1 MCSKN
6 DIWLHFFQTRWKL
19 ISTISVRWKNLNL
32 LFFIN
37 EMFLSNTCIW
47 ISWRCYL
54 DLIIFK
60 AVIFERSRVSREF
73 SIRYAW
79 LKIMSAFNRVI
90 FISICVSMSVSMSER
105 KNGFHDKNICK
116 NNADKFQRQYKF
128 LNIFSC
134 FYDNVSFSHLLYIYL
149 NTRELIAIKMSPVRI
164 LRFHKR
170 IFLFNYVS

>member
-90 FISICVSMSVSMSER
+90 FYLDLRFNVCINVWE
-105 KNGFHDKNICK
+105 KKGFHDKKICK

-170 IFLFNYVS
+170 IFLFNHVS

>member
-1 MCSKN
+1 MTRKLEKLSS
-6 DIWLHFFQTRWKL
+6 DIISIMLTQNVQQKWYLIRFFQTRWKL
-19 ISTISVRWKNLNL
+19 INTISVRWKNLNL

-90 FISICVSMSVSMSER
+90 F
-105 KNGFHDKNICK
+105 
-116 NNADKFQRQYKF
+116 
-128 LNIFSC
+128 
-134 FYDNVSFSHLLYIYL
+134 YL
-149 NTRELIAIKMSPVRI
+149 D
-164 LRFHKR
+164 LRFNVCINVWEKKR
-170 IFLFNYVS
+170 FPRQKNMQKQCR